1 MMLLA
6 LVLAMLGT
14 SDVMAQKIYRTKL
27 DKSFFKA
34 WTSNEPGATIVADP
48 EPIDVTDENP
58 NGNKFT
64 CENNL
69 YKVVGSWSCFYGNSN
84 CYYLWYADLTGTKTM
99 YFTGTPG
106 FKFYV
111 QFNRQAPEDGGDPHG
126 GSMVQQE
133 LTIGANGT
141 VSYDCSAMEYVHL
154 NCIKTKQIEG
164 TGVVKSIE
172 IEGTVVPVVGI
183 KSMINNGDAE
193 GDDLES
199 FPVSYDGPNNGD
211 TANERPEIVAGEGV
225 DGSKCF
231 KVTSFD
237 APTQT
242 WHTQFYIKAD
252 EVMPKGTK
260 WKLKMFVKADEPA
273 VIQTSSQ
280 GQPRAWKGGFI
291 DPFEVGTEWKEI
303 SRSGEISADDV
314 QSFAFDLSTG
324 AKTEDGYA
332 LATGSNNFYFDNI
345 QFGIDLGGDNPVEGF
360 QAFYETEVVRI
371 DMGSFTNIKDLV
383 KAAPGGQFLLFP
395 DGAFQLKEDGTD
407 VKILSA
413 EARPDGQIYL
423 FLKEN
428 LDDDSEVEVIFNNPA
443 DASCHLKF
451 VGGEYEGQDVPSF
464 VGVIASFLEGA
475 GNGNFSSNLAVPT
488 VIACDPEIGSFNL
501 PVDTKTFKVT
511 FDNLVKV
518 ADLVAKLGNE
528 TLTKTPAEGSAKEI
542 TLTRTGSGDLKG
554 AYELT
559 LSNIKPVVTISG
571 AEPGSA
577 VIKLSFGPVVLD
589 GEQVAVLYESDF
601 TNGDGENAQGAGWK
615 VNADQVEGEDQPL
628 QPANSSAGCRLQ
640 HGKNNGFA
648 ADVLY
653 LASRST
659 STGGVAIYGLEDDY
673 LLTLQPKTYHLTL
686 NSAQWD
692 AYENARKLK
701 VQVLAQD
708 AVDPTYGTLVDG
720 AQPLAEEVKDIEGEI
735 NNNKQY
741 TAFDIPFTVTEAGA
755 YVIRLVPSNKD
766 GNPAGY
772 SDGNAIA
779 NVKVTF
785 IPDVMGI
792 IETQALEKALEEAKK
807 ALADNSGERYSGED
821 YNALDALIKDVD
833 ANKANYSAP
842 SVYTAKTEALGA
854 AVKALADH
862 VAACDSYDSAIK
874 ETVDLVAKFKD
885 TKFAPTEYYQGVVK
899 IAEKYHATTE
909 LKITLNEETQEND
922 TTVVYKFDIVKE
934 KDALTTA
941 TKEVSDA
948 NLLAS
953 KWLTEGESGKGWGWI
968 TTGYA
973 ALHERIRRGVALLE
987 SLGVAKDDAL
997 IVRANAELGDND
1009 EIADEIVARAQE
1021 IILTD
1026 LAKGAESKLFEA
1038 PFDEELEEYGDTPSY
1053 DLSVFFKNP
1062 NCYGPANSTEV
1073 PGWTSVQGNCFAWSS
1088 WDGAQNH
1095 SASTPYPEDCDIHA
1109 GWHPNP
1115 YAMVEQTVTNLPA
1128 GVYVVSVKCNDN
1140 GASWDGGTCA
1150 FIRTSDCDPIEEGV
1164 AVDRDTDFTL
1174 YVTASGELTD
1184 ENGDGI
1190 TITDGQLGVGF
1201 YYNNES
1207 QAFFEEITAVKMVA
1221 PADGYDYAAAL
1232 TSIKNAPA
1240 TAKVRAIQ
1248 VYDLNGRRMIRAQK
1262 GLQIV
1267 KKQMSDGTVRVE
1279 KLIVK

>member
-1 MMLLA
+1 MRKTYMMLLA
-6 LVLAMLGT
+6 LVLTMMGA
-14 SDVMAQKIYRTKL
+14 SDVMAQKIYQAKL
-27 DKSFFKA
+27 DKSMFKA
-34 WTSNEPGATIVADP
+34 WDGFGAVVNEVTPESYTGKNDATVDFA
-48 EPIDVTDENP
+48 
-58 NGNKFT
+58 
-64 CENNL
+64 CETNFFKEL
-69 YKVVGSWSCFYGNSN
+69 GGGSVVYGNTN
-84 CYYLWYADLTGTKTM
+84 VYYKWYANLTGTTKM
-99 YFTGTPG
+99 IFKGTDG
-106 FKFYV
+106 V
-111 QFNRQAPEDGGDPHG
+111 QLRVLFNRPEPDGDDPNG
-126 GSMVQQE
+126 GTTVE
-133 LTIGANGT
+133 KNVTIANGT
-141 VSYDCSAMEYVHL
+141 ATLDVSDMEFVHL
-154 NCIKTKQIEG
+154 NCIKTG
-164 TGVVKSIE
+164 WGSPR
-172 IEGTVVPVVGI
+172 GTVFSVVLVGTVEPVVGI
-183 KSMINNGDAE
+183 KSLINNGDAE
-193 GDDLES
+193 GDDLAS

-211 TANERPEIVAGEGV
+211 SAPDSPEIVSGEGV

-237 APTQT
+237 APTET

-252 EVMPKGTK
+252 EVMAKGKK

-273 VIQTSSQ
+273 VIQTSAQ
-280 GQPRAWKGGFI
+280 AQPRQWRGGFI
-291 DPFEVGTEWKEI
+291 DAFEVGTEWKEI
-303 SRSGEISADDV
+303 TRSGEITQGDDI

-324 AKTEDGYA
+324 AKKEDGYE
-332 LATGSNNFYFDNI
+332 LATGPNTFYFDNI
-345 QFGIDLGGDNPVEGF
+345 EFGYDLGGESPVENF
-360 QAFYETEVVRI
+360 KAFFEYDCVRI
-371 DMGSFTNIKDLV
+371 DMTDFTNIKDLV

-395 DGAFQLKEDGTD
+395 NGAFQIKEDGDD
-407 VKILSA
+407 VKIFSA

-423 FLKEN
+423 FLMDN
-428 LDDDSEVEVIFNNPA
+428 LDEDSEVEVIFNNPA
-443 DASCHLKF
+443 DANCHLKF
-451 VGGEYEGQDVPSF
+451 VGGEFDGQDVPDF
-464 VGVIASFLEGA
+464 IGVIASYLEGA
-475 GNGNFSSNLAVPT
+475 ANGKSSSNLAVPT
-488 VIACDPEIGSFNL
+488 VVACDPEIGSFNL
-501 PVDTKTFKVT
+501 PKDTKIFKVT
-511 FDNLVKV
+511 FDNPVKV
-518 ADLVAKLGNE
+518 ADLVAKLGSE
-528 TLTKTPAEGSAKEI
+528 ELTKSPAEGSAKEI
-542 TLTRTGSGDLKG
+542 TLTRTGSNELNGS
-554 AYELT
+554 YNLT
-559 LSNIKPVVTISG
+559 LTNIKPVQSIAGT
-571 AEPGSA
+571 EPGSA
-577 VIKLSFGPVVLD
+577 SIKFSFGPVVTD
-589 GEQVAVLYESDF
+589 GDAQIEVVMTDKFDEGSD
-601 TNGDGENAQGAGWK
+601 NMIPAGWK
-615 VNADQVEGEDQPL
+615 VVVGSTIRLSDGETDLEGNYTTEGGIGYSGNGARLFKGFGEGGDFTSALYFRTDYTEYGSIDGYNIPL
-628 QPANSSAGCRLQ
+628 
-640 HGKNNGFA
+640 
-648 ADVLY
+648 
-653 LASRST
+653 
-659 STGGVAIYGLEDDY
+659 
-673 LLTLQPKTYHLTL
+673 
-686 NSAQWD
+686 
-692 AYENARKLK
+692 
-701 VQVLAQD
+701 
-708 AVDPTYGTLVDG
+708 
-720 AQPLAEEVKDIEGEI
+720 
-735 NNNKQY
+735 
-741 TAFDIPFTVTEAGA
+741 EAGKA
-755 YVIRLVPSNKD
+755 YKIHFNAAKWKD
-766 GNPAGY
+766 GGMLMKLVLLNPAGEEVVTKSVEPTPNVNGQKPVVSESAAVDFEY
-772 SDGNAIA
+772 VPEESGDYVMRFYACNAQGETVTSGMVEMLLGNVS
-779 NVKVTF
+779 VKYY
-785 IPDVMGI
+785 PDVLG
-792 IETQALEKALEEAKK
+792 LEEVQNLTAALNAAK
-807 ALADNSGERYSGED
+807 ATRTSISDERYNGAD
-821 YNALDALIKDVD
+821 YDALDALINDVE
-833 ANKANYSAP
+833 ANMAGYTAP
-842 SVYTAKTEALGA
+842 STYAEKTAALKDA
-854 AVKALADH
+854 AKALADH
-862 VAACDSYDSAIK
+862 QTACDTYDSAIK

-953 KWLTEGESGKGWGWI
+953 KWLTEGASGKGWGWI

-1095 SASTPYPEDCDIHA
+1095 SSSTPYPEDCDIHA

-1184 ENGDGI
+1184 EDGEGI

>member
-1 MMLLA
+1 
-6 LVLAMLGT
+6 
-14 SDVMAQKIYRTKL
+14 
-27 DKSFFKA
+27 
-34 WTSNEPGATIVADP
+34 
-48 EPIDVTDENP
+48 
-58 NGNKFT
+58 
-64 CENNL
+64 
-69 YKVVGSWSCFYGNSN
+69 
-84 CYYLWYADLTGTKTM
+84 
-99 YFTGTPG
+99 
-106 FKFYV
+106 
-111 QFNRQAPEDGGDPHG
+111 
-126 GSMVQQE
+126 
-133 LTIGANGT
+133 
-141 VSYDCSAMEYVHL
+141 
-154 NCIKTKQIEG
+154 
-164 TGVVKSIE
+164 
-172 IEGTVVPVVGI
+172 
-183 KSMINNGDAE
+183 
-193 GDDLES
+193 
-199 FPVSYDGPNNGD
+199 
-211 TANERPEIVAGEGV
+211 
-225 DGSKCF
+225 
-231 KVTSFD
+231 
-237 APTQT
+237 
-242 WHTQFYIKAD
+242 
-252 EVMPKGTK
+252 
-260 WKLKMFVKADEPA
+260 MFVKADEPA

-464 VGVIASFLEGA
+464 VGVMASFLEGA

-640 HGKNNGFA
+640 HGKTNGFA

-821 YNALDALIKDVD
+821 YNALDALIKDVE

-854 AVKALADH
+854 AAKALADH

-953 KWLTEGESGKGWGWI
+953 KWLTEGASGKGWGWI

-987 SLGVAKDDAL
+987 SLGVAKDDPL
-997 IVRANAELGDND
+997 IVEADAELGDND
-1009 EIADEIVARAQE
+1009 EIAEKIVARAQE

-1164 AVDRDTDFTL
+1164 AVDRDSDFTL

-1190 TITDGQLGVGF
+1190 TITDGQLGVGI

-1221 PADGYDYAAAL
+1221 PADDYDYAAAL